1 MDIQFHFIRQ
11 HVESNTIQLFYCST
25 REMTADVFT
34 KARPRP
40 QFNKH
45 TVTLGL
51 GVSSN
56 YMSGKFQ
63 KLNLPG
69 KEILAQ
75 AGLERIP
82 RDNVAIRLVVVLG
95 RHPDMDTKGLHH
107 L

>member
-1 MDIQFHFIRQ
+1 VDIQFHFIQQ
-11 HVESNTIQLFYCST
+11 HVESNTIQLFYRPT
-25 REMTADVFT
+25 HEMTADVFT
-34 KARPRP
+34 KALARP

-45 TVTLGL
+45 TVALGL
-51 GVSSN
+51 GLSSN

-82 RDNVAIRLVVVLG
+82 G
-95 RHPDMDTKGLHH
+95 EGKC
-107 L
+107 